1 MVYIPHVHY
10 THCNMYCIH
19 TVNKICMNLAS
30 EIQCH
35 DNFIHALQN
44 KGQQRWKTSK
54 NCTWHGIK
62 SLGIAQGMYL
72 SPVALN

>member
-35 DNFIHALQN
+35 DNFIHALHCKIKAN
-44 KGQQRWKTSK
+44 KDGKQVKTVRDTESNPWELHK
-54 NCTWHGIK
+54 ACICHQ
-62 SLGIAQGMYL
+62 SL
-72 SPVALN
+72 